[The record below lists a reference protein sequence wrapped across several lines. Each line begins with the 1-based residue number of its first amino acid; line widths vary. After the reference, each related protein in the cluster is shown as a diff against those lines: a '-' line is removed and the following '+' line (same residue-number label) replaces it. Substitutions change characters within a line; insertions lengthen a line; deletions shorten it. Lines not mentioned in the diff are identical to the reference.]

1 MRMNASK
8 VSVIGAG
15 LVGSST
21 AFSLL
26 TQGVCDEILLVDI
39 NQERA
44 HGEMMDLRDGIDYL
58 GRNVKVSVGD
68 YKDCGDADIVV
79 ITAGPPPKEGQ
90 TRLDSL
96 DLSKKIIDSLVGPI
110 MDAGFSGVF
119 LIISNPVDIIAQYVW
134 KLSGLPKNQ
143 VLGTGTALDSA
154 RLKALIG
161 ELVGIDPRSVHAYA
175 LGEHGD
181 SQTVPWSRVT
191 VGGKTFAE
199 VLRDNPGR
207 FEGVDLDKLVHDT
220 VKAGWEILRRKGTTY
235 YGIATT
241 ATGIIK
247 CILHDENRIIPVS
260 TRGRIRRTRRFL
272 RRAGHH
278 RTQRRQGDCPSP
290 FDRAGT
296 GKIPRFHRCDPQL
309 CQGFVKIALLK
320 AWMYDL
326 FPTRC

>member
-154 RLKALIG
+154 RLKIG
-161 ELVGIDPRSVHAYA
+161 RASCRE
-175 LGEHGD
+175 
-181 SQTVPWSRVT
+181 RV
-191 VGGKTFAE
+191 
-199 VLRDNPGR
+199 
-207 FEGVDLDKLVHDT
+207 
-220 VKAGWEILRRKGTTY
+220 
-235 YGIATT
+235 
-241 ATGIIK
+241 
-247 CILHDENRIIPVS
+247 
-260 TRGRIRRTRRFL
+260 
-272 RRAGHH
+272 
-278 RTQRRQGDCPSP
+278 
-290 FDRAGT
+290 
-296 GKIPRFHRCDPQL
+296 
-309 CQGFVKIALLK
+309 
-320 AWMYDL
+320 
-326 FPTRC
+326 

>member
-191 VGGKTFAE
+191 VGGTTRSRPAGRSCGVRAPPTMASPRPPPASSNASCTMKTASFPFPRCSRANTENTAFFAAC
-199 VLRDNPGR
+199 RPSSD
-207 FEGVDLDKLVHDT
+207 
-220 VKAGWEILRRKGTTY
+220 AAASRRLSKS
-235 YGIATT
+235 
-241 ATGIIK
+241 
-247 CILHDENRIIPVS
+247 L
-260 TRGRIRRTRRFL
+260 
-272 RRAGHH
+272 
-278 RTQRRQGDCPSP
+278 
-290 FDRAGT
+290 
-296 GKIPRFHRCDPQL
+296 
-309 CQGFVKIALLK
+309 
-320 AWMYDL
+320 
-326 FPTRC
+326 

>member
-1 MRMNASK
+1 
-8 VSVIGAG
+8 
-15 LVGSST
+15 
-21 AFSLL
+21 
-26 TQGVCDEILLVDI
+26 
-39 NQERA
+39 
-44 HGEMMDLRDGIDYL
+44 
-58 GRNVKVSVGD
+58 
-68 YKDCGDADIVV
+68 
-79 ITAGPPPKEGQ
+79 
-90 TRLDSL
+90 
-96 DLSKKIIDSLVGPI
+96 

-260 TRGRIRRTRRFL
+260 TLLEGEYGEHGVFCGVPAIIGRSGVKEIVQVPLTEQEQAKFHASTDVIR
-272 RRAGHH
+272 
-278 RTQRRQGDCPSP
+278 SY
-290 FDRAGT
+290 
-296 GKIPRFHRCDPQL
+296 
-309 CQGFVKIALLK
+309 VK
-320 AWMYDL
+320 DL
-326 FPTRC
+326 

>member
-68 YKDCGDADIVV
+68 YKDCGDADIVE

-260 TRGRIRRTRRFL
+260 TLLEGEYGEHGVFCGVPAIIGRSGVKEIVQVPLTEQEQAKFHASTDVIR
-272 RRAGHH
+272 
-278 RTQRRQGDCPSP
+278 SY
-290 FDRAGT
+290 
-296 GKIPRFHRCDPQL
+296 
-309 CQGFVKIALLK
+309 VK
-320 AWMYDL
+320 DL
-326 FPTRC
+326 